1 MSLLTSSGLRHEPS
15 YKFFSFN
22 AGPRTCLGKN
32 LAMNLMK
39 TVIVEILQ
47 NYEIKIVS
55 GQKIEPKPG
64 LILHMKHG
72 LKVTMTMKCSSL
84 E

>member
-72 LKVTMTMKCSSL
+72 LKVTMTKKCSSL

>member
-1 MSLLTSSGLRHEPS
+1 
-15 YKFFSFN
+15 
-22 AGPRTCLGKN
+22 
-32 LAMNLMK
+32 
-39 TVIVEILQ
+39 VIVEILQ

-72 LKVTMTMKCSSL
+72 LKVTMTKKCSSL